1 MHCPACGADVVEQ
14 AVYCHKCGERLDTV
28 GQEYPGDGPQ
38 APPAEDDA
46 RDARQA
52 PPGDARERLEQGA
65 SARRNEQDDDEEQEI
80 WEGGYSP
87 KAMIGAWILSGVVT
101 LALLVLGFTVG
112 EKWVWIAV
120 GLVLVALWLFQVLKL
135 AYRRLNIR
143 YRLTNQRLI
152 HQTGILKRVTD
163 RIETID
169 MDDITY
175 EQKFIERFVGVGTI
189 VISSTDR
196 THPELRLIGIEN
208 VRDVADNMD
217 DIRRAERRRR
227 GLHIE
232 SI

>member
-14 AVYCHKCGERLDTV
+14 AIYCHKCGERLDTI

-38 APPAEDDA
+38 SPSAENDARDPQDAPPA
-46 RDARQA
+46 
-52 PPGDARERLEQGA
+52 DARERLEQGA
-65 SARRNEQDDDEEQEI
+65 GARRNEQDEEEQEI

-87 KAMIGAWILSGVVT
+87 KAMIGAWILSGLVT
-101 LALLVLGFTVG
+101 
-112 EKWVWIAV
+112 
-120 GLVLVALWLFQVLKL
+120 LVLVIVWAMWVRNKTAWTLLLLGLAGLWCFQLAKL
-135 AYRRLNIR
+135 TYRRLNIR
-143 YRLTNQRLI
+143 YRLTSQRLI

-189 VISSTDR
+189 IISSTDR
-196 THPELRLIGIEN
+196 THPELRLIGIEK
-208 VRDVADNMD
+208 VKDVADRMD
-217 DIRRAERRRR
+217 DIRRSERRRR